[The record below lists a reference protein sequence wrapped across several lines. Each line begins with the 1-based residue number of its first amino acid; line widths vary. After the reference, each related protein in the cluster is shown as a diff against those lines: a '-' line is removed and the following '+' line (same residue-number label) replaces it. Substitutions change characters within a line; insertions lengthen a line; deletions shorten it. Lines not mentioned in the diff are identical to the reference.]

1 MSEPSYRRRFGD
13 RKEGRR
19 LRTVPALNQ
28 FEPYIMIERNDA
40 CNQFSGA
47 VEISETDRWLRAK
60 RQEGYK
66 GLGMLHL
73 FIAAYIRVV
82 SQLPGLNRFVSGQ
95 RIYARNEIL
104 INMMVKRGITTES
117 EETCAKVVFE
127 PTDTIYD
134 VYRKMNEAVE
144 EIRAS
149 DDSGTEKV
157 AGVLMKMPRLIL
169 KFAVW
174 IIKLLDYFDLLPM
187 SLLRVSPFHG
197 SMIVTDLGSLGI
209 PPIYHHLYNF
219 GNLPVFLAFGAKR
232 RVVELDRHGQ
242 PWSTSMWT
250 TRLSATSASWTA
262 PTTPPR
268 SSTSSTSSRTPPSS
282 STPRTRCST
291 TSSKKHGPPH
301 SGRAFHTA

>member
-1 MSEPSYRRRFGD
+1 MSTTGNRRRIGD

-19 LRTVPALNQ
+19 LRTLPALNL
-28 FEPYIMIERNDA
+28 FTPYIMIDRNDA
-40 CNQFSGA
+40 CNQFAGSI
-47 VEISETDRWLRAK
+47 EISETDRWLRSK

-73 FIAAYIRVV
+73 FIAAYIRVI
-82 SQLPGLNRFVSGQ
+82 SQLPGLNRFVAGQ
-95 RIYARNEIL
+95 KIYARNEIL
-104 INMMVKRGITTES
+104 INMMVKRGITTDS

-134 VYRKMNEAVE
+134 VYRKMNDAVE

-157 AGVLMKMPRLIL
+157 AGALMKIPGLFL

-174 IIKLLDYFDLLPM
+174 ILKIMDYFDLIPM
-187 SLLRVSPFHG
+187 SLLRASPFHG

-209 PPIYHHLYNF
+209 PPIYHHIYNF

-232 RVVELDRHGQ
+232 RVMELDRHGN
-242 PWSTSMWT
+242 PVERKYVDYKIVCDERIVDGAYYAAAFKFMKYYLKNPNELE
-250 TRLSATSASWTA
+250 RA
-262 PTTPPR
+262 PE
-268 SSTSSTSSRTPPSS
+268 
-282 STPRTRCST
+282 
-291 TSSKKHGPPH
+291 KVVEDI
-301 SGRAFHTA
+301 F

>member
-1 MSEPSYRRRFGD
+1 
-13 RKEGRR
+13 
-19 LRTVPALNQ
+19 
-28 FEPYIMIERNDA
+28 
-40 CNQFSGA
+40 
-47 VEISETDRWLRAK
+47 
-60 RQEGYK
+60 
-66 GLGMLHL
+66 MLHL

-149 DDSGTEKV
+149 DDSGTEKA

-242 PWSTSMWT
+242 PVEHKYVDYKIVCDERIVDGAYYAAAFKHLKYFLKNPSE
-250 TRLSATSASWTA
+250 LEHA
-262 PTTPPR
+262 PD
-268 SSTSSTSSRTPPSS
+268 
-282 STPRTRCST
+282 
-291 TSSKKHGPPH
+291 KVLDDI
-301 SGRAFHTA
+301 F

>member
-28 FEPYIMIERNDA
+28 FEPYIMIDRNDA
-40 CNQFSGA
+40 CNQFSGS
-47 VEISETDRWLRAK
+47 VEISDTDRWLRAK

-232 RVVELDRHGQ
+232 REVELDRHGQ
-242 PWSTSMWT
+242 PVEHKYVDYKIVCDERIVDGAYYAAAFKHLKYFLKNPSE
-250 TRLSATSASWTA
+250 LEHA
-262 PTTPPR
+262 PD
-268 SSTSSTSSRTPPSS
+268 
-282 STPRTRCST
+282 
-291 TSSKKHGPPH
+291 KVLDDI
-301 SGRAFHTA
+301 F

>member
-1 MSEPSYRRRFGD
+1 MSTTSSRRRIGD

-19 LRTVPALNQ
+19 LRTLPALNL
-28 FEPYIMIERNDA
+28 FTPYIMIDRNDA
-40 CNQFSGA
+40 CNQFAGSI
-47 VEISETDRWLRAK
+47 EISETDRWLRAK

-73 FIAAYIRVV
+73 FIAAYIRVI
-82 SQLPGLNRFVSGQ
+82 SQLPGLNRFVAGQ
-95 RIYARNEIL
+95 KIYARNEIL
-104 INMMVKRGITTES
+104 INMMVKRGITTDS

-134 VYRKMNEAVE
+134 VYRKMNDAVE

-157 AGVLMKMPRLIL
+157 AGALMKIPGLFL

-174 IIKLLDYFDLLPM
+174 ILKIMDYFDLIPM
-187 SLLRVSPFHG
+187 SLLRASPFHG

-209 PPIYHHLYNF
+209 PPIYHHIYNF

-232 RVVELDRHGQ
+232 RVMELDRHGN
-242 PWSTSMWT
+242 PVERKYVDYKIVCDERIVDGAYYAAAFKFMKYYLKNPNELE
-250 TRLSATSASWTA
+250 RA
-262 PTTPPR
+262 PE
-268 SSTSSTSSRTPPSS
+268 
-282 STPRTRCST
+282 
-291 TSSKKHGPPH
+291 KVVEDI
-301 SGRAFHTA
+301 F

>member
-1 MSEPSYRRRFGD
+1 MSTTGNRRRIGD

-19 LRTVPALNQ
+19 LRTLPALNL
-28 FEPYIMIERNDA
+28 FTPYIMIDRNDA
-40 CNQFSGA
+40 CNQFAGSI
-47 VEISETDRWLRAK
+47 EISETDRWLRAK

-73 FIAAYIRVV
+73 FIAAYIRVI
-82 SQLPGLNRFVSGQ
+82 SQLPGLNRFVAGQ
-95 RIYARNEIL
+95 KIYARNEIL
-104 INMMVKRGITTES
+104 INMMVKRGITTDS

-134 VYRKMNEAVE
+134 VYRKMNDAVE

-157 AGVLMKMPRLIL
+157 AGALMKIPGLFL

-174 IIKLLDYFDLLPM
+174 ILKIMDYFDLIPM
-187 SLLRVSPFHG
+187 SLLRASPFHG

-209 PPIYHHLYNF
+209 PPIYHHIYNF

-232 RVVELDRHGQ
+232 RVMELDRHGN
-242 PWSTSMWT
+242 PVERKYVDYKIVCDERIVDGAYYAAAFKFMKYYLKNPNELE
-250 TRLSATSASWTA
+250 RA
-262 PTTPPR
+262 PE
-268 SSTSSTSSRTPPSS
+268 
-282 STPRTRCST
+282 
-291 TSSKKHGPPH
+291 KVIEDI
-301 SGRAFHTA
+301 F

>member
-1 MSEPSYRRRFGD
+1 MAGKTRKRFGD

-19 LRTVPALNQ
+19 LRTLSPIIS
-28 FEPYIMIERNDA
+28 FTPYIMRDRSDA
-40 CNQFSGA
+40 CNYFEGT
-47 VEISETDRWLRAK
+47 VDITETDRWLREQ
-60 RQEGYK
+60 RREGYK

-95 RIYARNEIL
+95 RVYARNEIL

-144 EIRAS
+144 EIRSS

-157 AGVLMKMPRLIL
+157 AGVLMKIPGIFL
-169 KFAVW
+169 KFAVL
-174 IIKLLDYFDLLPM
+174 ILKVMDYFDLIPM
-187 SLLRVSPFHG
+187 SLLRASPFHG

-242 PWSTSMWT
+242 PVEHKYVDYKIVCDERIVDGAYYAAAFKHMKYYLKNPQELE
-250 TRLSATSASWTA
+250 RA
-262 PTTPPR
+262 PE
-268 SSTSSTSSRTPPSS
+268 
-282 STPRTRCST
+282 
-291 TSSKKHGPPH
+291 KVLDDI
-301 SGRAFHTA
+301 F

>member
-232 RVVELDRHGQ
+232 RVVELDRHSQ
-242 PWSTSMWT
+242 PVEHKYVDYKIVCDERIVDGAYYAAAFKHLKYFLKNPSE
-250 TRLSATSASWTA
+250 LEHA
-262 PTTPPR
+262 PD
-268 SSTSSTSSRTPPSS
+268 
-282 STPRTRCST
+282 
-291 TSSKKHGPPH
+291 KVLDDI
-301 SGRAFHTA
+301 F